1 MIKEVT
7 YYDIICDRC
16 GKSLIE
22 ESETCYPDKDSAEM
36 FAEQSE
42 WVEINGKDY
51 CPDCY
56 ELDEVTGEYVPKKGG
71 KMKIEEQFDGSI
83 PKKDV
88 LLLLPGIKNYDKL
101 LDDYRWVVQNVPNYR
116 PLHEILELLLFEETY
131 CGGFDVDRTGHY
143 NRQYT
148 FDVYSDGTAEYIGL
162 CKC

>member
-16 GKSLIE
+16 GKSLIN

-56 ELDEVTGEYVPKKGG
+56 ELDEETDEYVPKKGDNN
-71 KMKIEEQFDGSI
+71 E
-83 PKKDV
+83 
-88 LLLLPGIKNYDKL
+88 
-101 LDDYRWVVQNVPNYR
+101 
-116 PLHEILELLLFEETY
+116 
-131 CGGFDVDRTGHY
+131 
-143 NRQYT
+143 
-148 FDVYSDGTAEYIGL
+148 
-162 CKC
+162 

>member
-1 MIKEVT
+1 
-7 YYDIICDRC
+7 
-16 GKSLIE
+16 
-22 ESETCYPDKDSAEM
+22 
-36 FAEQSE
+36 
-42 WVEINGKDY
+42 
-51 CPDCY
+51 
-56 ELDEVTGEYVPKKGG
+56 
-71 KMKIEEQFDGSI
+71 MKIDEQVDGSI

-131 CGGFDVDRTGHY
+131 CGGFDVDRTGLY

-148 FDVYSDGTAEYIGL
+148 FDVHSDGTAEYIGL